1 MKKSIQ
7 TKAAPAAIGPYSQ
20 GIKAGQYLFVSG
32 QLPLDP
38 ATGVFPEGGIQA
50 QTTQSIKNVQAIL
63 QAAGADL
70 TNVIKATV
78 FLTNMNDFAVVNEVY
93 ATFFKDNPPARSAVQ
108 VAALPKGV
116 AIEIE
121 VIAYIC

>member
-1 MKKSIQ
+1 LKKSIQ